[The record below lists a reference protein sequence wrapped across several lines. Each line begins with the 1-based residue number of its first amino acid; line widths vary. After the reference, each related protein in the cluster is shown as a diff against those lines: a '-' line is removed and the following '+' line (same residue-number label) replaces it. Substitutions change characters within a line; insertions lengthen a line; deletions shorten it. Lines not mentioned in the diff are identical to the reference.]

1 MIRLINRN
9 QYKRTALSLVTLLW
23 GLSLSAATSPQQR
36 IDSLRE
42 TLAQQEGEQ
51 KLKTLEDIYK
61 ASLSVGDFN
70 LQLECL
76 DQWQKEASSQGN
88 AASEAEARVDRILDY
103 FNEADYDTIFVL
115 APEMME
121 FCKEHKLQRKRMQ
134 AWHMLVGA
142 YHVTGQY
149 NRALN
154 EVKQMYDEAHKIKSD
169 YGESMAYFNIGNIYY
184 SMGHYEESIEAF
196 AKCVPLMETID
207 KEVLLEIYPFYCD
220 ALEAMKQYDK
230 LVDVTNDWWKV
241 IDKKL
246 KSGDELDKDVIL
258 SNYYIGCAQGRM
270 GKNQLAEAEEM
281 LQNAAKHILAKDSY
295 EWMYLLFY
303 RAKLCMLQGR
313 YAEALQWN
321 AERLKMCSV
330 IDDKPTL
337 VPVHK
342 QRADIL
348 MMAGHYKEAAEMY
361 ARTYELSDSLN
372 KATTRTQLNELR
384 TIFRV
389 DELEEANALREN
401 QLEEMEIR
409 SALQRSRFMTILTA
423 LAALT
428 LLIIMLI
435 IYYAARRL
443 KQKNRELAK
452 NNQELMVAHERA
464 EASLKMKT
472 DFIHQIS
479 HEIRTPLNVLSGFSQ
494 ILTGKA
500 SSLDDE
506 TRTSINHRIVESTD
520 RIVNLVNKMLE
531 LSEASSETTIERT
544 DEVTPM
550 RIAEETV
557 ALHGIRDAEL
567 ITFEWHVDDD
577 VKDVTLLTN
586 MKQATRT
593 LHFLLGNAKKFM
605 QPSGEDER
613 QGTIRFLVSS
623 SADSRFVQF
632 AVEDTGIG
640 VPAAEAE
647 HIFDEFVQLDEYYEG
662 AGIGL
667 TVARS
672 IARRLGGD
680 VVLDTSYTSGA
691 RFVFTLPKA

>member
-103 FNEADYDTIFVL
+103 FNEASYDSIYVL
-115 APEMME
+115 APDMMR

-134 AWHMLVGA
+134 AWHMLVGV
-142 YHVTGQY
+142 YHITGQY
-149 NRALN
+149 NRALS
-154 EVKQMYDEAHKIKSD
+154 EVKQMYEEAHKTKSD

-409 SALQRSRFMTILTA
+409 SALQRSRFMTILTV

-500 SSLDDE
+500 GSLDDE